1 MWLHATVPLHLQTGW
16 IFKQVSRRSGCR
28 SSTQAQQSSQS
39 RQKDFQKESGEKRSV
54 KKDRAKD
61 SRSCVEARGMAWQR
75 RVDGGGG
82 GARRVAMPLQGRA
95 GTVARQW
102 ARADAHHSLAGRR
115 GGRAR
120 EAGSG
125 VRALVLVSLLGLAP
139 SCAGH
144 ATPFPLAVCCCR
156 GGAGSARS
164 GQKGIHRNHLTGRRE
179 K

>member
-1 MWLHATVPLHLQTGW
+1 MRQCLC
-16 IFKQVSRRSGCR
+16 ICKQVIRRSGCR
-28 SSTQAQQSSQS
+28 SSISTNSPVNLG
-39 RQKDFQKESGEKRSV
+39 RKIFKNRGGKRTM
-54 KKDRAKD
+54 KGRAKD
-61 SRSCVEARGMAWQR
+61 SRSCVWRDPAWHGRGGWR
-75 RVDGGGG
+75 EVVGEHGGS
-82 GARRVAMPLQGRA
+82 AMPLRGGA
-95 GTVARQW
+95 GTVALQW

-120 EAGSG
+120 EASSG
-125 VRALVLVSLLGLAP
+125 VRALVMASLVLVSLLGLAP

-164 GQKGIHRNHLTGRRE
+164 GQKGIQRNHLTGRRE